1 MAKVTLAAD
10 EEIYDLLDYQYIK
23 NYLGDLNVNILFSC
37 VNTEKWT
44 DDSWVEKDGSQYYI
58 IKLPYDLVKT
68 MNKEQVRE
76 LMLEKA
82 LERLQQAA

>member
-10 EEIYDLLDYQYIK
+10 EEVYDLLDHQYIK

-37 VNTEKWT
+37 VNTNKWT
-44 DDSWVEKDGSQYYI
+44 DDSWIEKDGTPYHI
-58 IKLPYDLVKT
+58 IKLPYDVVKT

-76 LMLEKA
+76 LMLEM
-82 LERLQQAA
+82 LEKRLQQAA